1 MAHFTPK
8 AILALLNWTL
18 NKQSSGFLHVKVF
31 VQRLKTK
38 IKLFLFIFY

>member
-1 MAHFTPK
+1 MTHFTPK

-31 VQRLKTK
+31 VKQ
-38 IKLFLFIFY
+38 IKN